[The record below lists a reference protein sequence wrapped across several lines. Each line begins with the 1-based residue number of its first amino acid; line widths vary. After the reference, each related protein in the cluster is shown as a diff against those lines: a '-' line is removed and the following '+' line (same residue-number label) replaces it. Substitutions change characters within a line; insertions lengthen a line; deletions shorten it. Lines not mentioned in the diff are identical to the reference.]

1 LVDGGAI
8 GARAVTPDDLLEI
21 VRPRCRAR
29 TMFAVGASLGM
40 AVGVVV
46 GSVVAM
52 RLGEEAAGVVRN
64 WFGRMSGRDNRV
76 NFELLL
82 Q

>member
-1 LVDGGAI
+1 
-8 GARAVTPDDLLEI
+8 VTPDDLLDI
-21 VRPRCRAR
+21 ARPHCRTR
-29 TMFAVGASLGM
+29 TVFVVGASLG
-40 AVGVVV
+40 AVVGLVV

-52 RLGEEAAGVVRN
+52 QLGDEAIGVVRG
-64 WFGRMSGRDNRV
+64 WLDRMSGRDNRV

>member
-1 LVDGGAI
+1 MVYGRSAGA
-8 GARAVTPDDLLEI
+8 GSVTPDNLLNTP
-21 VRPRCRAR
+21 RPRSHAR
-29 TMFAVGASLGM
+29 TMFAVGASLGIV
-40 AVGVVV
+40 VGVVV

-52 RLGEEAAGVVRN
+52 RLGEEAVSVVRG
-64 WFGRMSGRDNRV
+64 WLDRMSGRDNHV

>member
-1 LVDGGAI
+1 
-8 GARAVTPDDLLEI
+8 VTPDELLS
-21 VRPRCRAR
+21 VVQPRCRAR
-29 TMFAVGASLGM
+29 TMFAVGMSLGVV
-40 AVGVVV
+40 VGLVV

-52 RLGEEAAGVVRN
+52 RLGEEAVGAVRSWLDRVAGRN
-64 WFGRMSGRDNRV
+64 NRV